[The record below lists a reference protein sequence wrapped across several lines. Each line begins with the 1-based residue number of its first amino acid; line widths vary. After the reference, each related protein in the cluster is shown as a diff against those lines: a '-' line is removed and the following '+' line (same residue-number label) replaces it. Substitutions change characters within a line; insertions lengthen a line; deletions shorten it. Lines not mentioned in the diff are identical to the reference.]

1 MWPGEG
7 VVLWKVWTK
16 GVCGPEV
23 LVLEWVFVSTNIR
36 LIVPS
41 GARKG
46 SVMTGCEVWWEWGQA
61 LMKVLVLKESGSGG
75 PHCWGMW
82 SEKRSFS
89 EPCCSVSLLSV

>member
-1 MWPGEG
+1 M
-7 VVLWKVWTK
+7 LWKVWTK

-23 LVLEWVFVSTNIR
+23 LVLEWVFVSANIR

-46 SVMTGCEVWWEWGQA
+46 SVMTGREVWWEWGQA

-75 PHCWGMW
+75 PHCCRLW
-82 SEKRSFS
+82 SEKPSFS

>member
-23 LVLEWVFVSTNIR
+23 LVLEWVFVSANIR
-36 LIVPS
+36 PIVPS

-46 SVMTGCEVWWEWGQA
+46 SVMTGCEVWWEWGA
-61 LMKVLVLKESGSGG
+61 STHEGSGAKG
-75 PHCWGMW
+75 
-82 SEKRSFS
+82 KRLWRTT
-89 EPCCSVSLLSV
+89 LLQVVERET